1 MTTHVDLKEVPQLM
15 RVHRKASPSRRPR
28 LLAVLAGVI
37 TGFAVTGVSAVSAAA
52 ATTPPPVTPAVSAS
66 ASSCSTTASLSQP
79 FLSWNDANYYD
90 LVSGGD
96 FEGSLTGWTL
106 TGGAGVTSGSEPY
119 AATGK
124 LGSKSIAL
132 PAGASVQSP
141 YFCVNADEPSFRFF
155 ARNDS
160 LLANLT
166 VEVVYENESGISTVL
181 PVGLVALT
189 GSWAPSTAMP
199 TNGALAAAVNGGTA
213 EVALRFVAFGGA
225 SQIDDVFV
233 DPHCK

>member
-1 MTTHVDLKEVPQLM
+1 MTTHVDSKEVPQAM
-15 RVHRKASPSRRPR
+15 RVHRKASPFRKAR
-28 LLAVLAGVI
+28 LLALFAGVVA
-37 TGFAVTGVSAVSAAA
+37 GFAVTGLPAATAAA
-52 ATTPPPVTPAVSAS
+52 ATTPPPITPAVSAT

-79 FLSWNDANYYD
+79 FLSWSDANYYD
-90 LVSGGD
+90 LVTGGD

-106 TGGAGVTSGSEPY
+106 AGGAGATSGSEPY
-119 AATGK
+119 KATGT
-124 LGSKSIAL
+124 LGSKSVEL
-132 PAGASVQSP
+132 PAGATVQSP
-141 YFCVNADEPSFRFF
+141 YFCVDANEPSFRFF

-166 VEVVYENESGISTVL
+166 VEVVYENKSGITTVL
-181 PVGLVALT
+181 PVGSVALT

-213 EVALRFVAFGGA
+213 EVALRFVSFGGA